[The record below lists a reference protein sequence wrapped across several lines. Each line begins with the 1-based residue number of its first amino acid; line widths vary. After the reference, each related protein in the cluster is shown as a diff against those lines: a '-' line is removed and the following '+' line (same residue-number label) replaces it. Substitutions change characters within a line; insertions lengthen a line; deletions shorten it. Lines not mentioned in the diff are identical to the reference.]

1 MTALYIALFV
11 AILGIIT
18 IIPTDIGR
26 KVVRETSALIARPTN
41 TPTPLP
47 SSGQATPT
55 IVPAGNSNSTATASP
70 TLQIKPII
78 RRTEDDDQ

>member
-1 MTALYIALFV
+1 MTAFYIAVFI
-11 AILGIIT
+11 AILGVIT

-26 KVVRETSALIARPTN
+26 KVVRETSALIARPTS
-41 TPTPLP
+41 TPLP

-55 IVPAGNSNSTATASP
+55 ITVSPSPNASASP

-78 RRTEDDDQ
+78 RHDDERSGDE